1 MHLNYRRAA
10 IAAGAGF
17 AALLFISISF
27 AIVLAISYG
36 FAAKNLFGGGPRY
49 DEILALTILPAAS
62 GAGVVLITLVLSNER
77 GRALISFAI
86 GFTLSFMVILR
97 ILEETSYSPGSDE
110 RTIAFTLALIATL
123 SVLIAIV
130 RRPDMGLRK
139 VVPLAVTLIA
149 FVIVLGAISVTVPD
163 TSIYTSI
170 AMAFTG
176 WIVPPAFAGLF
187 VNRNREYET

>member
-1 MHLNYRRAA
+1 MNLNYRRAA
-10 IAAGAGF
+10 IATGASF
-17 AALLFISISF
+17 AALLLVTV
-27 AIVLAISYG
+27 AIFVILLATFDLASAFSYG
-36 FAAKNLFGGGPRY
+36 GGMSSIERLLWLIALPTAIGIGAA
-49 DEILALTILPAAS
+49 
-62 GAGVVLITLVLSNER
+62 LITLVLTNER
-77 GRALISFAI
+77 VRTLISFAI
-86 GFTLSFMVILR
+86 GFALSFVAMLG

-123 SVLIAIV
+123 SVLIAIF

-149 FVIVLGAISVTVPD
+149 FVIVLGVISVMVPD

-176 WIVPPAFAGLF
+176 WMAPPAFAGLF
-187 VNRNREYET
+187 VDSTR